1 MVLRRAASCCAA
13 GVNPPSTRSEVTF
26 MQKQRFVIV
35 GAGLAGG
42 TAALALREAGF
53 EGELTLLGAESHPPY
68 SRPPLSK
75 GYLRGEER
83 FEDQLVAPEDA
94 YASQDID
101 LRGGTRAVRIDV
113 HNKLVELEGGE
124 HRPYDRL
131 LVTPGGRN
139 RRPAVQGIDLEG
151 VLQLRTV
158 EESDRIRTAALPG
171 RRAVVVGMGF
181 IGSEVTASLR
191 QIGVEVS
198 AVDGNRAPLA
208 RVLGQEVG
216 EVLAGV
222 HQDHGVK
229 LLRQDSVAAFEGD
242 GRVER
247 VRTVAGQVIDCDFA
261 VLGVGIE
268 PNVELLSAAGAAVE
282 NGVLVD
288 EMCRTSLPGVYA
300 AGDIANHW
308 HPVFGRLRVEHWNNA
323 SNQGRSAALSMLEKG
338 APYDYVHSFWSDQYD
353 ESLEYLGFARDWDRL
368 ALRGTLESR
377 RFLAFYLKGDV
388 VQAVFGL
395 NRGGDPEDPEQDG
408 ELKAC
413 LPLIRDRIR
422 VDPARLADQRHDLAG
437 LAVS

>member
-1 MVLRRAASCCAA
+1 
-13 GVNPPSTRSEVTF
+13 
-26 MQKQRFVIV
+26 MQRQRFVIV

-42 TAALALREAGF
+42 TAALTLRQEGF
-53 EGELTLLGAESHPPY
+53 EGEVTLLGAESHPPY

-75 GYLRGEER
+75 GYMRGEER
-83 FEDQLVAPEDA
+83 FEDQLVAAEEA
-94 YASQDID
+94 YASQEID
-101 LRGGTRAVRIDV
+101 LQRGARAVRIDTGS
-113 HNKLVELEGGE
+113 KLVELEGGE
-124 HRPYDRL
+124 RRPYDRL

-139 RRPAVQGIDLEG
+139 RRPAVQGIDLDG

-158 EESDRIRTAALPG
+158 EEADRIRAAARPG

-191 QIGVEVS
+191 QLGVEIT
-198 AVDGNRAPLA
+198 AIDGNRAPLA
-208 RVLGQEVG
+208 RVLGLEVG
-216 EVLAGV
+216 DVLAGV
-222 HQDHGVK
+222 HRDHGVE
-229 LLRQDSVAAFEGD
+229 LLREDSVAAFEGN

-247 VRTVAGQVIDCDFA
+247 VRTAAGRVIDCDF
-261 VLGVGIE
+261 VVVGVGIV
-268 PNVELLSAAGAAVE
+268 PNVELLSAAGAAME

-338 APYDYVHSFWSDQYD
+338 GPYDYVHSFWSDQYD
-353 ESLEYLGFARDWDRL
+353 QSLEYLGFARSWDRL
-368 ALRGTLESR
+368 VFRGSLESR
-377 RFLAFYLKGDV
+377 RFLAFYLNENV
-388 VQAVFGL
+388 LQAVFGL

-422 VDPARLADQRHDLAG
+422 LDPSLLADEGHDLSAFT
-437 LAVS
+437 AS